1 MAALEEEKRTG
12 IMRYVNMGFVIV
24 DDLILIA
31 VALGL
36 IAVAVMLLIEGATDI
51 FYFTAHTIPHII
63 SDMMFV
69 LIIMELFRQVMRQIV
84 RHTFSLNPFLYIG
97 IIASIRG
104 ILLTQMSL
112 SMGEVE
118 WKEGVSQLIVHGL
131 LVLVL
136 ILSHLIYNKANSS
149 KDDEKPV
156 QQ

>member
-1 MAALEEEKRTG
+1 MAESEEKKHTG
-12 IMRYVNMGFVIV
+12 IMRYVNGGFVII
-24 DDLILIA
+24 DDIILIA
-31 VALGL
+31 VAIG
-36 IAVAVMLLIEGATDI
+36 IISVAIMLLIEGATDI
-51 FYFTAHTIPHII
+51 FYFSAHTIPHIV

-118 WKEGVSQLIVHGL
+118 WQEGIAQLVVHGA
-131 LVLVL
+131 LVL
-136 ILSHLIYNKANSS
+136 ILIVSHLIYNKSNIRKS
-149 KDDEKPV
+149 EETTL
-156 QQ
+156 

>member
-1 MAALEEEKRTG
+1 MANNEETKHAG
-12 IMRYVNMGFVIV
+12 IMRYVNTGFVII
-24 DDLILIA
+24 DDLILIV
-31 VALGL
+31 VAIG
-36 IAVAVMLLIEGATDI
+36 IISVAIMLLIEGATDV
-51 FYFTAHTIPHII
+51 FYFSAHTIPHII

-118 WKEGVSQLIVHGL
+118 WQEGIAQLVIHGF
-131 LVLVL
+131 LVL
-136 ILSHLIYNKANSS
+136 ILIISHLIYNKSS
-149 KDDEKPV
+149 GQNNDEPLV
-156 QQ
+156 

>member
-1 MAALEEEKRTG
+1 MAESEETRHTG
-12 IMRYVNMGFVIV
+12 IMRYVNGGFIII

-31 VALGL
+31 VAIG
-36 IAVAVMLLIEGATDI
+36 IISVAIMLLIEGATDV
-51 FYFTAHTIPHII
+51 FYFSAHTIPHII

-84 RHTFSLNPFLYIG
+84 RHTFSLNPFLYRG

-118 WKEGVSQLIVHGL
+118 WQEGIAQLVVHGA
-131 LVLVL
+131 LVL
-136 ILSHLIYNKANSS
+136 ILIISHLIYNKSNG
-149 KDDEKPV
+149 KNTEETTL
-156 QQ
+156 

>member
-1 MAALEEEKRTG
+1 MAENEKMKRTG
-12 IMRYVNMGFVIV
+12 LMRYVNSGFVII

-31 VALGL
+31 VAIGI
-36 IAVAVMLLIEGATDI
+36 IAVAIMLLIEGATDV
-51 FYFTAHTIPHII
+51 FYFSAHTIPHII

-84 RHTFSLNPFLYIG
+84 RHSFSLNPFLYIG

-118 WKEGVSQLIVHGL
+118 WKEGVAQLIVHGI
-131 LVLVL
+131 LVL
-136 ILSHLIYNKANSS
+136 ILITSHLIYS
-149 KDDEKPV
+149 KSNRKNGDKTTL
-156 QQ
+156 

>member
-1 MAALEEEKRTG
+1 MAESEDIKHTG
-12 IMRYVNMGFVIV
+12 IMRYVNGGFVII
-24 DDLILIA
+24 DDIILIA
-31 VALGL
+31 VAIG
-36 IAVAVMLLIEGATDI
+36 IISVAIMLLIEGATDI
-51 FYFTAHTIPHII
+51 FYFSAHTIPHIV

-118 WKEGVSQLIVHGL
+118 WQEGIAQLIVHGA
-131 LVLVL
+131 LVLIL
-136 ILSHLIYNKANSS
+136 ILSHLIYNKSNSQKS
-149 KDDEKPV
+149 EETTL
-156 QQ
+156 

>member
-1 MAALEEEKRTG
+1 MAEQEQNPHPG
-12 IMRYVNMGFVIV
+12 IMRYVNILFIIV

-31 VALGL
+31 VAIGL
-36 IAVAVMLLIEGATDI
+36 VAVAVMLLAEATTDV
-51 FYFTAHTIPHII
+51 FYFSAHTIPHII

-84 RHTFSLNPFLYIG
+84 RHSFSLNPFLYIG

-118 WKEGVSQLIVHGL
+118 WKEGVAQLIVHGF
-131 LVLVL
+131 LVL
-136 ILSHLIYNKANSS
+136 ILVASHLMYNRDAKKENTQAGN
-149 KDDEKPV
+149 
-156 QQ
+156 

>member
-1 MAALEEEKRTG
+1 MAESEENRHTG
-12 IMRYVNMGFVIV
+12 IMRYVNGGFIII
-24 DDLILIA
+24 DDIILIA
-31 VALGL
+31 VAIG
-36 IAVAVMLLIEGATDI
+36 IISVAIMLLIEGATDI
-51 FYFTAHTIPHII
+51 FYFSAHTIPHIV

-118 WKEGVSQLIVHGL
+118 WQEGIAQLIVHGA
-131 LVLVL
+131 LVLIL
-136 ILSHLIYNKANSS
+136 ILSHLIYNKSNIRTS
-149 KDDEKPV
+149 EETTL
-156 QQ
+156 

>member
-1 MAALEEEKRTG
+1 MAESEETKKTG
-12 IMRYVNMGFVIV
+12 IMHYVHTGFVII
-24 DDLILIA
+24 DDLILIV
-31 VALGL
+31 VAIG
-36 IAVAVMLLIEGATDI
+36 IISVAIMLLIEGATDV
-51 FYFTAHTIPHII
+51 FYFSAHTIPHII

-118 WKEGVSQLIVHGL
+118 WQEGIAQLVIHGM
-131 LVLVL
+131 LVL
-136 ILSHLIYNKANSS
+136 ILIVSHLIYNKSNG
-149 KDDEKPV
+149 KNNDEPLV
-156 QQ
+156 